1 MEFYREERKA
11 KGKGERGEE
20 GEVGKEEE
28 ERKGLRERDARS
40 GGHHSIGKLNFITKL
55 Q

>member
-20 GEVGKEEE
+20 EEVGKEE

>member
-20 GEVGKEEE
+20 EEVGKEEE
-28 ERKGLRERDARS
+28 ERKGLREREMQGVGDAIALVS
-40 GGHHSIGKLNFITKL
+40 
-55 Q
+55 